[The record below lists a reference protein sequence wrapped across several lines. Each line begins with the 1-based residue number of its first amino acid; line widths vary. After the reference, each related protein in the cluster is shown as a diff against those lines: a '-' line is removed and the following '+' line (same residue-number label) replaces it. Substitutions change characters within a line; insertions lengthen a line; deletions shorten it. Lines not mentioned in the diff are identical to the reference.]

1 MKRNLQ
7 AVLLLLTGVAVL
19 RAALFDDL
27 ALRYVKEGLLPFL
40 VIAGLVLVGAGL
52 LGVVR
57 DGLPFAR
64 RQRTQSDPEPDPASD
79 PPNDGHDHSHGPRVA
94 WLLLPPALALLF
106 FAPPALGSY
115 TAARDSP
122 KVVADY
128 DRFEPLP
135 AHGPAP
141 LSLTEFIGRAQQDDK
156 ESLKG
161 RTVLMSGFVSPG
173 KGGTWQ
179 LTRLLVACCAADSQS
194 LTVTVHG
201 AKAPPAD
208 TWVKLTG
215 TWHPKGTLGTSSAA
229 LALDVDSL
237 ERIPEPPSPYLD
249 RAPVP

>member
-1 MKRNLQ
+1 MRRNLQ
-7 AVLLLLTGVAVL
+7 AVLLLLVGVAVL
-19 RAALFDDL
+19 RATLVGDL
-27 ALRYVKEGLLPFL
+27 ALRYVKEGLVPFL
-40 VIAGLVLVGAGL
+40 VATGFVLVGVGIT
-52 LGVVR
+52 GVVR
-57 DGLPFAR
+57 DGVPFVGR
-64 RQRTQSDPEPDPASD
+64 CRTDSAPAAEASAH
-79 PPNDGHDHSHGPRVA
+79 GHDHSHGPRVA

-141 LSLTEFIGRAQQDDK
+141 LSLTEFIARAQQDDK
-156 ESLKG
+156 GSLKE
-161 RTVLMSGFVSPG
+161 RTVLMSGFVTPG
-173 KGGTWQ
+173 KHGTWQ

-208 TWVKLTG
+208 TWVKVTG
-215 TWHPKGTLGTSSAA
+215 TWHPKGRLGTSSAA
-229 LALDVDSL
+229 LALDADSVR
-237 ERIPEPPSPYLD
+237 RIPEPPSPYLD
-249 RAPVP
+249 RAPAAESD